1 MFDNAGSGEPPKP
14 LAEIDVL
21 RQQRANL
28 MLRLLDMEVML
39 AMQDDELKRLRQKP
53 PDTPEPGA

>member
-1 MFDNAGSGEPPKP
+1 MFDNANRGEPPKP

-28 MLRLLDMEVML
+28 MIRLLDMEVML
-39 AMQDDELKRLRQKP
+39 AMQEDELKRLRQKTS
-53 PDTPEPGA
+53 DTPEPGA

>member
-1 MFDNAGSGEPPKP
+1 MFDNANGGEPPKP

-39 AMQDDELKRLRQKP
+39 AMQDDELKRLRQK
-53 PDTPEPGA
+53 TSGPEPGA